1 MGFYNIKVRR
11 IMADVYIIN
20 KKEGALSP
28 SFFIYFRKEDL
39 IFSLC
44 IDSLDFLFY
53 FFQFVL

>member
-28 SFFIYFRKEDL
+28 SFLSISERK
-39 IFSLC
+39 I
-44 IDSLDFLFY
+44 
-53 FFQFVL
+53 

>member
-1 MGFYNIKVRR
+1 
-11 IMADVYIIN
+11 MADVYIIN
-20 KKEGALSP
+20 KKEDALSP